1 MAGEAEMTNFA
12 NDTDRLI
19 QHNEEHS
26 WEQQVRT
33 NGSHDF
39 RLIES
44 KVNSRT
50 LLLSFSF

>member
-26 WEQQVRT
+26 CEQQVI
-33 NGSHDF
+33 GPDQQYVAI

-44 KVNSRT
+44 
-50 LLLSFSF
+50 

>member
-26 WEQQVRT
+26 REQQVRT
-33 NGSHDF
+33 NGSHQTY
-39 RLIES
+39 RIES
-44 KVNSRT
+44 
-50 LLLSFSF
+50 

>member
-33 NGSHDF
+33 NGSHQ
-39 RLIES
+39 IES
-44 KVNSRT
+44 LICVR
-50 LLLSFSF
+50 SF

>member
-33 NGSHDF
+33 NGGHQTY
-39 RLIES
+39 RT